1 MRLGLTSSYWLLM
14 VPKSISLSISP
25 RRNTSLGFRLRM
37 TSLSSSTSSASLTL
51 PSVSSKILSTLDPC
65 VVLMKEMIGKY
76 SAAYT
81 GGEIY
86 SLAQGVVYWK
96 PPDACTHAMVS
107 ALQNDDQDLHM
118 YGPDEGLTE
127 LRELLVQKLARENG
141 LDCHDVMITAGAN
154 QAYVNCVL
162 TLLGDET
169 ARAIVFAPYYF
180 NHVMALQM
188 TISND
193 NIVCGPTSD
202 DGIPDLEWL
211 QTTLSNNKNI
221 RLVTLTNP
229 GNPTGTYLPREYVQ
243 QVVDLCRKHRVWLI
257 LDTTYEYFVVKNV
270 SHVSDNYDNQVYF
283 DGCFNEPHVLHI
295 FSFSKSYALAGYRC
309 GYVAVHKESNI
320 FPQMLKVQDTIPIAP
335 SRIAQIAAFE
345 AISSSAGP
353 AWVKERYAT
362 LNSSRTAIVAA
373 LSECSKIIMGG
384 NGAMYVMAKLPQTN
398 RRHHDDVHVAEILV
412 KDHGVAVI
420 PGSFCGA
427 PGWIR
432 VCYANL
438 PPETCLQAAT
448 RLKNGLRAIL
458 EEDAGDDR

>member
-1 MRLGLTSSYWLLM
+1 
-14 VPKSISLSISP
+14 
-25 RRNTSLGFRLRM
+25 
-37 TSLSSSTSSASLTL
+37 
-51 PSVSSKILSTLDPC
+51 
-65 VVLMKEMIGKY
+65 MKEMIGKY
-76 SAAYT
+76 SMEYK
-81 GGEIY
+81 GGGIY

-96 PPDACTHAMVS
+96 PPEECSHAMVS
-107 ALQNDDQDLHM
+107 ALQEDHSDLHM
-118 YGPDEGLTE
+118 YGPDEGLPE
-127 LRELLVQKLARENG
+127 LRALLVQKLARENG

-169 ARAIVFAPYYF
+169 AQTIVFTPYYF

-193 NIVCGPTSD
+193 NILCGPTSD
-202 DGIPDLEWL
+202 NGIPDLEWL
-211 QTTLSNNKNI
+211 QTTLSNPANNNKNI

-229 GNPTGTYLPREYVQ
+229 GNPTGTYLTREFVQ

-257 LDTTYEYFVVKNV
+257 LDTTYEYFVVKND
-270 SHVSDNYDNQVYF
+270 HNNTNDQVHF

-309 GYVAVHKESNI
+309 GYVAVHKQSNI

-335 SRIAQIAAFE
+335 SRIAQIAAIE
-345 AISSSAGP
+345 AVSLAGP
-353 AWVKERYAT
+353 AWVTERFAT

-373 LSECSKIIMGG
+373 LSECSKVIMGG
-384 NGAMYVMAKLPQTN
+384 NGAMYVMAKLPPTN
-398 RRHHDDVHVAEILV
+398 HLLHDNNDVHVAEILV

-438 PPETCLQAAT
+438 PPDTCLQAAQ
-448 RLKNGLRAIL
+448 RLQNGLRSIFHNAT
-458 EEDAGDDR
+458 ER

>member
-1 MRLGLTSSYWLLM
+1 
-14 VPKSISLSISP
+14 
-25 RRNTSLGFRLRM
+25 
-37 TSLSSSTSSASLTL
+37 
-51 PSVSSKILSTLDPC
+51 
-65 VVLMKEMIGKY
+65 
-76 SAAYT
+76 
-81 GGEIY
+81 
-86 SLAQGVVYWK
+86 
-96 PPDACTHAMVS
+96 
-107 ALQNDDQDLHM
+107 M
-118 YGPDEGLTE
+118 YGPDEGLPE
-127 LRELLVQKLARENG
+127 LRALLVQKLARENG

-169 ARAIVFAPYYF
+169 AQTIVFTPYYF

-193 NIVCGPTSD
+193 NILCGPTSD
-202 DGIPDLEWL
+202 NGIPDLEWL
-211 QTTLSNNKNI
+211 QTTLSNPANNNKNI

-229 GNPTGTYLPREYVQ
+229 GNPTGTYLTREFVQ

-257 LDTTYEYFVVKNV
+257 LDTTYEYFVVKND
-270 SHVSDNYDNQVYF
+270 HNNTNDQVHF

-309 GYVAVHKESNI
+309 GYVAVHKQSNI

-335 SRIAQIAAFE
+335 SRIAQIAAIE
-345 AISSSAGP
+345 AVSLAGP
-353 AWVKERYAT
+353 AWVTERFAT

-373 LSECSKIIMGG
+373 LSECSKVIMGG
-384 NGAMYVMAKLPQTN
+384 NGAMYVMAKLPPTN
-398 RRHHDDVHVAEILV
+398 HLLHDNNDVHVAEILV

-438 PPETCLQAAT
+438 PPDTCLQAAQ
-448 RLKNGLRAIL
+448 RLQNGLRSIFHNAT
-458 EEDAGDDR
+458 ER